1 MSVAHSVGLDDYHLV
16 IPETGSLRVGVT
28 ARWQRWQA
36 LPAPRQKS
44 RALAPYESRRIF
56 HLVKRGTVSYT
67 ALLETLKDRPGA
79 IFVRSGSGGEDTAAV

>member
-56 HLVKRGTVSYT
+56 HLVKRGIVSYT
-67 ALLETLKDRPGA
+67 ALLADSEGQTWRHFCK
-79 IFVRSGSGGEDTAAV
+79 VR